1 MFNYKQRGIYS
12 EYLINSN
19 YQENGYEE
27 EDFCA
32 NGPSEDILFK
42 GFDSDSEE
50 TIDALEGMECFLT
63 YTN

>member
-19 YQENGYEE
+19 YKDYGLEE
-27 EDFCA
+27 EDFCL

-42 GFDSDSEE
+42 GFDD
-50 TIDALEGMECFLT
+50 
-63 YTN
+63 